1 MPLPAVDLRLP
12 KVPFGTPGP
21 RASIVI
27 PTCNEAKN
35 LPHVFSRLPDGMHE
49 VIVVDGRSVD
59 GTVGGAGELRR
70 EARTVRQTR
79 CGKGT
84 VLPGGSRAAPG
95 AVSVMLAAAGPADP
109 REIPRYVA

>member
-12 KVPFGTPGP
+12 KVPFGPPGP

-59 GTVGGAGELRR
+59 GTVEVARELRLD
-70 EARTVRQTR
+70 ARIVRQNR
-79 CGKGT
+79 CGKGN
-84 VLPGGSRAAPG
+84 VLACGFQVATGD
-95 AVSVMLAAAGPADP
+95 VIMMLDADGPADP
-109 REIPRYVA
+109 